1 MSNLLANTINGKTL
15 FTGIKMI
22 VCDMAGTTIN
32 EGGLVYK
39 TLYNTMNNFNLDV
52 EKQDIQYWY
61 GSNKYE
67 VLEHY
72 LRKSTKL
79 SGNNY
84 LNVRQNLFEEFDNN
98 LKSVYFSSSKIQLIN
113 HNLPTLF
120 NDIRKSGI
128 KIALNTGYNKDI
140 QSTII
145 QNLHMNEFIDDY
157 ISSEEVPQ
165 GRPYPY
171 MIESLIDRNDIL
183 NSRSVIKIGDSKND
197 ILEGINAK
205 CCTSLGV
212 LSGADEIDTLGMYT
226 VDIMENIMSLE
237 LI

>member
-39 TLYNTMNNFNLDV
+39 TLYDTMKNFNLDV
-52 EKQDIQYWY
+52 KKKDINYWH
-61 GSNKYE
+61 GANKYE

-72 LRKSTKL
+72 LRISTKL

-98 LKSVYFSSSKIQLIN
+98 LKSVYFSSSKIHLIN
-113 HNLPTLF
+113 DNLPVLF
-120 NDIRKSGI
+120 NGLRESGI

-145 QNLHMNEFIDDY
+145 QN
-157 ISSEEVPQ
+157 
-165 GRPYPY
+165 R
-171 MIESLIDRNDIL
+171 
-183 NSRSVIKIGDSKND
+183 
-197 ILEGINAK
+197 
-205 CCTSLGV
+205 
-212 LSGADEIDTLGMYT
+212 
-226 VDIMENIMSLE
+226 
-237 LI
+237 

>member
-1 MSNLLANTINGKTL
+1 MLVRWLA
-15 FTGIKMI
+15 F
-22 VCDMAGTTIN
+22 
-32 EGGLVYK
+32 
-39 TLYNTMNNFNLDV
+39 
-52 EKQDIQYWY
+52 
-61 GSNKYE
+61 SS
-67 VLEHY
+67 

-98 LKSVYFSSSKIQLIN
+98 LKSVYFSSSNIHLIN
-113 HNLPTLF
+113 DNLPVLF
-120 NDIRKSGI
+120 NGLRESGI

-145 QNLHMNEFIDDY
+145 QKLHMNEFIDDY

-205 CCTSLGV
+205 CRTSIAV